1 LLALARATGEAT
13 IDEFELTDTGRV
25 FRGYTSPVE
34 HGRIWTL
41 RVISADRVLFRL
53 RDAFVS
59 TVSLVL
65 RTPLTSISGF
75 LEMLEDEQDRL
86 GEPGRSYLDVIRRG
100 TERLH
105 ALVEDLLLI
114 AQIEARRVELALT
127 TVDLEQLAV
136 RAVEAARP
144 AANEKGISLE
154 LAADSPPPVLAD
166 AQRVIQVIDNLLS
179 NAVKFTPQGGSVRVS
194 VGADD
199 TGSRLVVADTGIGIP
214 AGEQKQ
220 VFSRFFRSSTATQ
233 RAIPGTG
240 LGLAICHALVEQH
253 GGTIAFSSSE
263 GLGTEV
269 AVTLPAA

>member
-1 LLALARATGEAT
+1 
-13 IDEFELTDTGRV
+13 
-25 FRGYTSPVE
+25 
-34 HGRIWTL
+34 
-41 RVISADRVLFRL
+41 
-53 RDAFVS
+53 
-59 TVSLVL
+59 
-65 RTPLTSISGF
+65 
-75 LEMLEDEQDRL
+75 
-86 GEPGRSYLDVIRRG
+86 
-100 TERLH
+100 
-105 ALVEDLLLI
+105 
-114 AQIEARRVELALT
+114 
-127 TVDLEQLAV
+127 
-136 RAVEAARP
+136 
-144 AANEKGISLE
+144 
-154 LAADSPPPVLAD
+154 VLAD
-166 AQRVIQVIDNLLS
+166 AQRVTQVIDNLLS